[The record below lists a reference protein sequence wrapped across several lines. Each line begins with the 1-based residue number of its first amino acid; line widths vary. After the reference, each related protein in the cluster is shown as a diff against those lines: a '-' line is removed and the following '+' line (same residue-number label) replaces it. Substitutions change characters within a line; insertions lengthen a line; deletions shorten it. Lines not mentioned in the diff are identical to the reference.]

1 MLKIVVKGVV
11 TDFRNIERKQ
21 GLSPASLWFCVTLGV
36 IMHKASLASLLVASS
51 AMVATPALA
60 DGFFSGNWYVTLG
73 GAGISAPTFEGSKN
87 RKLFFQPIISVG
99 RGGTPRFSSR
109 NDNPSFAIYDTD
121 VLRAGVVG
129 KFLPGRDAGTD
140 DALEGLSEVKWGG
153 ELGGFADL
161 YVTDYL
167 RARAEL
173 RQGIRSH
180 DGLVADLSV
189 DAFTDVA
196 PGLRVSAGPRV
207 TYATSGY
214 TQVYYGVNATES
226 AASGLSQ
233 YDPDGGI
240 TSYGAGGAIT
250 WDATDKLSMSAFTEY
265 KRLAGPAADSSLVK
279 EEGSRNQLMFGV
291 SASYKFGVSLD

>member
-1 MLKIVVKGVV
+1 MQRASFAVLLAASIAFGV
-11 TDFRNIERKQ
+11 
-21 GLSPASLWFCVTLGV
+21 SPAF
-36 IMHKASLASLLVASS
+36 
-51 AMVATPALA
+51 A
-60 DGFFSGNWYVTLG
+60 DGLFSGNWYVTLG

-99 RGGTPRFSSR
+99 RGGTPRFASR
-109 NDNPSFAIYDTD
+109 NDNPSFAIYSTD

-140 DALEGLSEVKWGG
+140 DALAGLAEIKWGG
-153 ELGGFADL
+153 ELGGFADV
-161 YVTDYL
+161 YVTDWM

-180 DGLVADLSV
+180 DGLVADIAV

-196 PGLRVSAGPRV
+196 PGLRVSAGPRM

-214 TQVYYGVNATES
+214 TEAYYGVNASES
-226 AASGLSQ
+226 ATSGLSQ

-291 SASYKFGVSLD
+291 SASYKFGVSFD

>member
-1 MLKIVVKGVV
+1 
-11 TDFRNIERKQ
+11 
-21 GLSPASLWFCVTLGV
+21 
-36 IMHKASLASLLVASS
+36 MHKARLACLLFASVAL
-51 AMVATPALA
+51 VATPAFA

-73 GAGISAPTFEGSKN
+73 GAGISAPTFEGSKS

-99 RGGTPRFSSR
+99 RGGTPRFASR

-129 KFLPGRDAGTD
+129 KFLPGRDGGTD
-140 DALEGLSEVKWGG
+140 DALKGLSEVKWGG

-180 DGLVADLSV
+180 DGLVADIAV
-189 DAFTDVA
+189 DAFTDIA
-196 PGLRVSAGPRV
+196 PGLRVSAGPRM

-214 TQVYYGVNATES
+214 TQAYYGVNASES

-250 WDATDKLSMSAFTEY
+250 WAATDKLSMSAFTEY

>member
-1 MLKIVVKGVV
+1 MVC
-11 TDFRNIERKQ
+11 DARWRRHFR
-21 GLSPASLWFCVTLGV
+21 A
-36 IMHKASLASLLVASS
+36 
-51 AMVATPALA
+51 
-60 DGFFSGNWYVTLG
+60 
-73 GAGISAPTFEGSKN
+73 EGSKN

-140 DALEGLSEVKWGG
+140 NALQGLSEIKWGG
-153 ELGGFADL
+153 ELGGFADI

-180 DGLVADLSV
+180 DGLVADIAV

-196 PGLRVSAGPRV
+196 PGLRVSAGPRM

-214 TQVYYGVNATES
+214 TQAYYGVNASES

-250 WDATDKLSMSAFTEY
+250 WDALPPEMADEIQVMITTSRASRSNRGGRRIGAGRTSQNASA
-265 KRLAGPAADSSLVK
+265 
-279 EEGSRNQLMFGV
+279 
-291 SASYKFGVSLD
+291 